1 MEGRW
6 VVVVMG
12 MEMGMG
18 ERDDRWWWSDR
29 GGTAVGGGGISSGLS
44 WSSGGRRR

>member
-6 VVVVMG
+6 VVVV
-12 MEMGMG
+12 MGMG